1 MNEIFISCPKIIVKI
16 YFCFDLF
23 ISFLR
28 NKGDSLLI
36 TITIN
41 VTILIFLCQIFA
53 GIVADFSDLNDFPF
67 QT

>member
-1 MNEIFISCPKIIVKI
+1 MYNIIVKI
-16 YFCFDLF
+16 DFCFDLF
-23 ISFLR
+23 ISFLLN

-36 TITIN
+36 AITIN